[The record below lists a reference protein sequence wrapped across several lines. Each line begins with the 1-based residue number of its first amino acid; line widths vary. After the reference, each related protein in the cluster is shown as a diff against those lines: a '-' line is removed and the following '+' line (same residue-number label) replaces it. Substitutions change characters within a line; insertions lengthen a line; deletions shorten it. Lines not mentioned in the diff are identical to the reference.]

1 MSKIINI
8 INHIRIWYNILKN
21 LSPQE
26 RNSALLAIDHAIDVY
41 NRPTIDTDDH
51 DELDKI
57 LDSALR
63 AMEDS
68 MKQHPTITTRN
79 GGSRK
84 HVRKQFKKSK
94 SKYTTRYRQ

>member
-1 MSKIINI
+1 MNI

-41 NRPTIDTDDH
+41 NRPTIDTDDD
-51 DELDKI
+51 DELDKM
-57 LDSALR
+57 LGSALR
-63 AMEDS
+63 AMDDS
-68 MKQHPTITTRN
+68 MKQQPPTITTRN